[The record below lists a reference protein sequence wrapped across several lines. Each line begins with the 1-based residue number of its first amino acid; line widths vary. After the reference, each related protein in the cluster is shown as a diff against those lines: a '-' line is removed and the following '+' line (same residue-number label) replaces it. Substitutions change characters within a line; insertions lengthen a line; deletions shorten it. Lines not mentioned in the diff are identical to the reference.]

1 MVDRETL
8 TKYADDSEVTVASW
22 NDDEIVLRIRVDSHG
37 GEVWLLRMANVC
49 HVDMASGFILG
60 STAFGG
66 QELLPPVTAWGN
78 PGKAVQENRLS
89 GSSPYPR
96 KLIIRLLP
104 FCYPNAIFDY
114 KIRCNKKQFNIR

>member
-37 GEVWLLRMANVC
+37 GEVWLLRMGNVC

-66 QELLPPVTAWGN
+66 QELLPPDYLTNGN
-78 PGKAVQENRLS
+78 KGYEGDEGN
-89 GSSPYPR
+89 YH
-96 KLIIRLLP
+96 IIR
-104 FCYPNAIFDY
+104 FTDVDENNHFIIGYEDEVIE
-114 KIRCNKKQFNIR
+114 KEIT